1 MAGLH
6 QLTVDVSCIKNENKD
21 HVEEEEQCDSQKM
34 NVIKTEPAEE
44 TTTDKLWTEIDI
56 GPIKL
61 EENLYN
67 IEKEVEVETFDKESA
82 CKLPEEASE
91 KSGKS
96 QNRREIVRNFHQ
108 RILQLDTHQ
117 SQPWSYQ
124 SKSISN
130 AQHMRELRQ
139 RLMNL
144 EQSAGNSSS
153 DSNDCG
159 TPSSQLRRELE
170 QRLMDVD
177 SFHRAKKLSNRQRV
191 AVKLPS
197 ETEAAQRMRRLRQRR
212 RDLQSAHSN
221 CNSPT
226 TPLELSANR
235 MEEFRQ
241 RLLKTTIVAATAKT
255 QKQLRNLTHKKSI
268 GGKKLSKPAT

>member
-6 QLTVDVSCIKNENKD
+6 QHTADVSCIKNEKKE
-21 HVEEEEQCDSQKM
+21 HVEEEEQCDSHKM

-67 IEKEVEVETFDKESA
+67 IEKEVEVETFDKERA

-124 SKSISN
+124 TKSISN

-144 EQSAGNSSS
+144 EKSSS

-177 SFHRAKKLSNRQRV
+177 SFHRANKLSNRQRV

-255 QKQLRNLTHKKSI
+255 QKQLRNLTQKKSI
-268 GGKKLSKPAT
+268 GDKKLSKPAT